1 MSWRNR
7 KMFYDLPEGIAS
19 GLAPIPRYKKG
30 GEVFPADKAINLTQG
45 TTPQGVP
52 FPDGTPGISPQ
63 VFDQGDP
70 EINAVLNNMV
80 QTVKGNVTAPVAPI
94 KEDESEV
101 MVGKINEED
110 PVETSEAK
118 KSFDKIVDRR
128 RKSLQQEL
136 LSMFRELNLDESA
149 NIPDQALQEIFPI
162 MQDLD
167 SRFAAQVT
175 DMANRIGIIPTEEDK
190 TILTDDFEM
199 TISAQF
205 PAIESIANATTAAA
219 EGAVE
224 ASQQGVQG
232 VQPVQ
237 EEIPKMQNGGLFRG
251 QATFE
256 KANPYY
262 QNLMEAANRI
272 RAGANLSGK
281 TLQSGIGGTLDVV
294 GQAQALGAQAAGEA
308 DAAMVG
314 LAGQQG
320 ITGSAAERDLVA
332 GGPLAQQELFQSIAR
347 TEGLEDAFKQ
357 FIKRGIPI
365 PAAFDPTG
373 FYSQTKVFQ
382 GEDVTFAEFY
392 RKAMAKGA
400 EIGDTPTY
408 KEIQNDFSK
417 LE

>member
-1 MSWRNR
+1 
-7 KMFYDLPEGIAS
+7 MFYDLPEGIVS
-19 GLAPIPRYKKG
+19 GLAPIPRYKNG
-30 GEVFPADKAINLTQG
+30 GEVFPAEKAINLTQG

-80 QTVKGNVTAPVAPI
+80 QTVKGSVSTPVAPI
-94 KEDESEV
+94 QEDESEV
-101 MVGKINEED
+101 IVGKINEED

-162 MQDLD
+162 LQDLD

-175 DMANRIGIIPTEEDK
+175 DMANRIGVIPTEEDK

-205 PAIESIANATTAAA
+205 PAIESIANATAAAA
-219 EGAVE
+219 EGAVEAVE
-224 ASQQGVQG
+224 ASQQGVQ
-232 VQPVQ
+232 PVQ
-237 EEIPKMQNGGLFRG
+237 EQVAKMENGGLFRG
-251 QATFE
+251 QATFAT
-256 KANPYY
+256 ANPYY
-262 QNLMEAANRI
+262 QNLIEAANRI

-281 TLQSGIGGTLDVV
+281 TLQSGISGALDVI
-294 GQAQALGAQAAGEA
+294 GQAQTLGGKAASEA
-308 DAAMVG
+308 DAAMIG
-314 LAGQQG
+314 LAAQQG
-320 ITGSAAERDLVA
+320 ITGSAAERDLAA
-332 GGPLAQQELFQSIAR
+332 GGPLAQQELFQRIAAR
-347 TEGLEDAFKQ
+347 DGAEKAFEE
-357 FIKRGIPI
+357 FIKLGIPI

-373 FYSQTKVFQ
+373 FYTQTKVFQ

-392 RKAMAKGA
+392 RKAMAKGK
-400 EIGDTPTY
+400 EIDLIPTY
-408 KEIQNDFSK
+408 EKIQEDFLK

>member
-1 MSWRNR
+1 
-7 KMFYDLPEGIAS
+7 MFYDLPEGIAS

-251 QATFE
+251 EATFE

-347 TEGLEDAFKQ
+347 TEGVEDAFEE
-357 FIKRGIPI
+357 FIKLGIPI

-392 RKAMAKGA
+392 RRAMAKGA
-400 EIGDTPTY
+400 EIQKVPTY
-408 KEIQNDFSK
+408 EQIQDDFSN

>member
-7 KMFYDLPEGIAS
+7 KMFYDLPEGITS
-19 GLAPIPRYKKG
+19 GLAPIPRYKNG

-110 PVETSEAK
+110 SVETSEAK

-136 LSMFRELNLDESA
+136 LNMFRELNLDESA

-167 SRFAAQVT
+167 LRFAAQVT

-224 ASQQGVQG
+224 ASQQG

-347 TEGLEDAFKQ
+347 TEGVEKAFEE
-357 FIKRGIPI
+357 FIKLGIPI
-365 PAAFDPTG
+365 PAAFDPNG

-392 RKAMAKGA
+392 RRAMAKGQ
-400 EIGDTPTY
+400 EIDKVPNY
-408 KEIQNDFSK
+408 EDIQEDFSN

>member
-1 MSWRNR
+1 
-7 KMFYDLPEGIAS
+7 
-19 GLAPIPRYKKG
+19 
-30 GEVFPADKAINLTQG
+30 
-45 TTPQGVP
+45 
-52 FPDGTPGISPQ
+52 
-63 VFDQGDP
+63 
-70 EINAVLNNMV
+70 MV

-110 PVETSEAK
+110 SVETSEAK

-136 LSMFRELNLDESA
+136 LNMFRELNLDESA

-167 SRFAAQVT
+167 LRFAAQVT

-224 ASQQGVQG
+224 ASQQG

-347 TEGLEDAFKQ
+347 TEGVEKAFEE
-357 FIKRGIPI
+357 FIKLGIPI
-365 PAAFDPTG
+365 PAAFDPNG

-392 RKAMAKGA
+392 RRAMAKGQ
-400 EIGDTPTY
+400 EIDKVPNY
-408 KEIQNDFSK
+408 EDIQEDFSN

>member
-19 GLAPIPRYKKG
+19 GLAPIPRYKNG

-52 FPDGTPGISPQ
+52 YPDGTPGISPQ

-80 QTVKGNVTAPVAPI
+80 QTVKGNLTAPVAPI

-110 PVETSEAK
+110 SVETSEAK

-136 LSMFRELNLDESA
+136 LNMFRELNLDESA

-162 MQDLD
+162 VQDLD

-175 DMANRIGIIPTEEDK
+175 DMASRIGVIPTEEDK

-205 PAIESIANATTAAA
+205 PAMESIANATIAAA
-219 EGAVE
+219 ESAVE
-224 ASQQGVQG
+224 ASQQG

-281 TLQSGIGGTLDVV
+281 TLQSGIGGTLDVI

-320 ITGSAAERDLVA
+320 ITGSAAERDLAA
-332 GGPLAQQELFQSIAR
+332 GGPLAQQELFQTLAR
-347 TEGLEDAFKQ
+347 TSSLDKAFEE
-357 FIKRGIPI
+357 FIKLGIPI

-382 GEDVTFAEFY
+382 GEDITFAEFY
-392 RKAMAKGA
+392 RRTMAKEYPDGK
-400 EIGDTPTY
+400 PSY
-408 KEIQNDFSK
+408 KELQDQFAG

>member
-1 MSWRNR
+1 
-7 KMFYDLPEGIAS
+7 
-19 GLAPIPRYKKG
+19 
-30 GEVFPADKAINLTQG
+30 
-45 TTPQGVP
+45 
-52 FPDGTPGISPQ
+52 
-63 VFDQGDP
+63 
-70 EINAVLNNMV
+70 
-80 QTVKGNVTAPVAPI
+80 
-94 KEDESEV
+94 
-101 MVGKINEED
+101 
-110 PVETSEAK
+110 
-118 KSFDKIVDRR
+118 
-128 RKSLQQEL
+128 
-136 LSMFRELNLDESA
+136 
-149 NIPDQALQEIFPI
+149 

-175 DMANRIGIIPTEEDK
+175 DMASKIGVVPTEEDK

-224 ASQQGVQG
+224 ASQQGVQ
-232 VQPVQ
+232 PVQ

-262 QNLMEAANRI
+262 KNLMEAANRI

-281 TLQSGIGGTLDVV
+281 TLQSGIGGTLDVI

-332 GGPLAQQELFQSIAR
+332 GGPLAQQELFQTLAR
-347 TEGLEDAFKQ
+347 ANSVEEAFEE
-357 FIKRGIPI
+357 FIKLGIPI

-392 RKAMAKGA
+392 RKAMAKGV
-400 EIGDTPTY
+400 EIGKKPSY
-408 KEIQNDFSK
+408 EEIQDDFSK